1 MQARVETHLCGILI
15 QIISNT
21 VNDHKMLRIS
31 YSEDAL
37 LSGCYLLGIIIPVRG
52 SQVSWTDSLKQMNWK
67 CVQFQLHYDHSLVF
81 YISVKSCD
89 ECWALLAE
97 VDAG

>member
-52 SQVSWTDSLKQMNWK
+52 SQVS
-67 CVQFQLHYDHSLVF
+67 
-81 YISVKSCD
+81 
-89 ECWALLAE
+89 
-97 VDAG
+97 